1 MNLRA
6 PAIHTLTVQLALA
19 LAALLGAAQLPA
31 QSLRVTA
38 ANSSVP
44 DAVYD
49 VVFSSGETTLLN
61 SDGSAFK
68 SFRSAVF
75 VPSTGSGGS
84 DLLVADTPGGS
95 IVRYTAPSGTP
106 PVPSSVV
113 WSAASAVPG
122 PQRPDGLSVDAA
134 GNLYVVT
141 NFPGP
146 QLWVLPPSASGTGGY
161 GAPILLDRLFEHCK
175 VDSLIETVVVP
186 GTLPAPVLASLATKG
201 IYPGDLLVLVAAN
214 HSRSDPDEDDD
225 DHERGRA
232 RVTVLDYAASSIQA
246 FLAKPGN
253 AIRPPASAVLEAQ
266 LPKTYKGASPKPAGM
281 DIWPADGS
289 LLLSTDKGT
298 ILQFTVTGSGK
309 PGSLWTSSSAT
320 RFAAIACGTSGCPF
334 NKLKTG
340 VQADT
345 AYAFVAQSTGGS
357 NGNILQFAVPL
368 SMPTPGG
375 GFGFTAATASVAT
388 SATSNGSST
397 DGSPAGLALAP
408 ATVVVASAADC
419 SSGSGCDP
427 TGGLS
432 HLILP
437 GPAGVGP
444 QGVHGNIIEQTC
456 IVTDTRLRADGSC
469 PGTLNI
475 ATQCPG
481 FAANLIPPTLC
492 GASGPQAN
500 RFAVVQSI
508 ANGVDD
514 VPGILVQTQENPDTL
529 VPGTKPTPDCEPQMA
544 LGWAPR
550 LGSDE
555 GTIPEGAAVID
566 ITGYCDKAGGST
578 RGNSIWT
585 IGGVLSSAV
594 SSRKALIGYA
604 NDKLANLGRTIKSAN
619 IARPIQGKLDLCL
632 IASALFLNTGRYAS
646 ASRTVWECDKLVADN
661 AQAFG
666 SSPDNPNPYGDIR
679 GRLGNVYYTINTRIA
694 HNPPN
699 PIWPLTSPPPK
710 PRPEECD

>member
-6 PAIHTLTVQLALA
+6 PGIQKLTLHLAFA
-19 LAALLGAAQLPA
+19 LAALLAAAELPA

-38 ANSSVP
+38 ANSSAP

-49 VVFSSGETTLLN
+49 VVFSSGATTLLN
-61 SDGSAFK
+61 SDGGAFK

-75 VPSTGSGGS
+75 VASTTGGGS
-84 DLLVADTPGGS
+84 DLLLADTQGGS
-95 IVRYTAPSGTP
+95 IVRYFAPSGTP
-106 PVPSSVV
+106 PVPASPL
-113 WSAASAVPG
+113 WSATSGVPG

-134 GNLYVVT
+134 GNLYAVT
-141 NFPGP
+141 NSPGP
-146 QLWVLPPSASGTGGY
+146 QIWVLPPSPSGTGGY
-161 GAPILLDRLFEHCK
+161 GAPILLDKLFEHCR
-175 VDSLIETVVVP
+175 VDSLIETLIVP
-186 GTLPAPVLASLATKG
+186 GSLPAPVLAGLANKG
-201 IYPGDLLVLVAAN
+201 IYPGDLLVLVAAS
-214 HSRSDPDEDDD
+214 HSHSDPDRDDD
-225 DHERGRA
+225 AHDRGRA

-246 FLAKPGN
+246 FLAKPGS
-253 AIRPPASAVLEAQ
+253 AIKPPASAVLEAQ
-266 LPKTYKGASPKPAGM
+266 LPKTYKGASAKPGGM
-281 DIWPADGS
+281 DLWPLDGS
-289 LLLSTDKGT
+289 LLISTDRGT
-298 ILQFTVTGSGK
+298 ILQFTLPGGGK
-309 PGSLWTSSSAT
+309 PGSLWTSSSPT
-320 RFAAIACGTSGCPF
+320 TFASIACGSWGCPF
-334 NKLKTG
+334 YKLKTG

-345 AYAFVAQSTGGS
+345 AYAFVAQSTGNS
-357 NGNILQFAVPL
+357 SGNILQFAVPT
-368 SMPTPGG
+368 STPTPGG
-375 GFGFTAATASVAT
+375 GFGFTAPTASVAS
-388 SATSNGSST
+388 SATSNSSAT
-397 DGSPAGLALAP
+397 DGSPAGLALAH
-408 ATVVVASAADC
+408 ASVVVAAAADC

-437 GPAGVGP
+437 GPSGVGP
-444 QGVHGNIIEQTC
+444 QGVRGNIIEQTC
-456 IVTDTRLRADGSC
+456 IVTDTRLKADGSC

-481 FAANLIPPTLC
+481 FAANLIPPSLC

-500 RFAVVQSI
+500 QFAVVQSI

-555 GTIPEGAAVID
+555 GTIPEGAAILD

-585 IGGVLSSAV
+585 IGGVLSSV
-594 SSRKALIGYA
+594 LSSRKALISYT
-604 NDKLANLGRTIKSAN
+604 NDKLANLGRTVKSAN
-619 IARPIQGKLDLCL
+619 IARPVQGKLDLCL
-632 IASALFLNTGRYAS
+632 IASALLLNTGRYAS
-646 ASRTVWECDKLVADN
+646 ASHTVWECDKLVADN

-694 HNPPN
+694 HHPPN

-710 PRPEECD
+710 PPPEDCD